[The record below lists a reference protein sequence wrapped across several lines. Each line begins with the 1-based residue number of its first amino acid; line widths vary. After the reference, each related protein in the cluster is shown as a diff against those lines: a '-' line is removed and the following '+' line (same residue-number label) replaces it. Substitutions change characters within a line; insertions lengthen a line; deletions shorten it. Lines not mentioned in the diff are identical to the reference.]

1 MQLMKHSL
9 PRSPIAMHQKVMWR
23 VLHLGFWLS
32 ALTVLSFAAF
42 YLLRGQS
49 MLALAEMTGLGI
61 MVAGYVVGL
70 RKDTPRIGLQ
80 TIAVADWLL
89 LAVLIVMHGGLRS
102 PAVAWIVLLAPL
114 LMLAGLR
121 LALAMTAATVVFMAG
136 LYWAEASGW
145 LPPVREVPLLQRAVS
160 AALIA
165 CLFAIFAWYALNWR
179 NRLATE
185 LEVARD
191 TAIEANSLK
200 DRFIANMNHEIRTPL
215 NALVA
220 GARLIGRKSSN
231 DEEQALVKAMQHSA
245 DHLLALVNDVLDHA
259 RLEAGE
265 VRIEPIEFS
274 LRELADSALGMFG
287 AAALSKSITLQ
298 LEFDQQLPDVWIGE
312 PTRLR
317 QVLTNLLSNAVKFTQ
332 DRGRVTLRVAGARL
346 SLGGSA
352 LRFEVQDSGP
362 GISVP
367 TQARL
372 FRAFEQGDSSIT
384 RRFGGTGLG
393 LSICK
398 DLLRLM
404 DGTIELESRPGE
416 GSTFRVIVPLAPARS
431 DPDRPVVT
439 RTTDRAALPAE
450 VTVLLVEDDAV
461 NRIVMEAVLRDLGVR
476 AISVDSGASALAL
489 LETTPVDLVLMDC
502 QMPGMDGLTVARHWR
517 IKEPQLRRRR
527 VPIIALTGEA
537 HAGARAAC
545 LEAGMDDY
553 LTKPVSGRDLGAV
566 LSRWVDAA

>member
-1 MQLMKHSL
+1 
-9 PRSPIAMHQKVMWR
+9 
-23 VLHLGFWLS
+23 
-32 ALTVLSFAAF
+32 
-42 YLLRGQS
+42 
-49 MLALAEMTGLGI
+49 
-61 MVAGYVVGL
+61 
-70 RKDTPRIGLQ
+70 
-80 TIAVADWLL
+80 
-89 LAVLIVMHGGLRS
+89 
-102 PAVAWIVLLAPL
+102 
-114 LMLAGLR
+114 
-121 LALAMTAATVVFMAG
+121 
-136 LYWAEASGW
+136 
-145 LPPVREVPLLQRAVS
+145 
-160 AALIA
+160 
-165 CLFAIFAWYALNWR
+165 
-179 NRLATE
+179 
-185 LEVARD
+185 
-191 TAIEANSLK
+191 
-200 DRFIANMNHEIRTPL
+200 
-215 NALVA
+215 
-220 GARLIGRKSSN
+220 
-231 DEEQALVKAMQHSA
+231 
-245 DHLLALVNDVLDHA
+245 
-259 RLEAGE
+259 
-265 VRIEPIEFS
+265 
-274 LRELADSALGMFG
+274 MFG

-566 LSRWVDAA
+566 LSRWVDAP